1 MTLFFMD
8 FFVIKNSKIKIL
20 REFNSIHVMQNIM
33 FRGKCVWKNTWET
46 PNLKTM
52 PPQTL
57 GWELLYNK
65 QAFATQ
71 HIQTK
76 ANIK

>member
-33 FRGKCVWKNTWET
+33 FRGKCV
-46 PNLKTM
+46 
-52 PPQTL
+52 
-57 GWELLYNK
+57 
-65 QAFATQ
+65 
-71 HIQTK
+71 
-76 ANIK
+76 